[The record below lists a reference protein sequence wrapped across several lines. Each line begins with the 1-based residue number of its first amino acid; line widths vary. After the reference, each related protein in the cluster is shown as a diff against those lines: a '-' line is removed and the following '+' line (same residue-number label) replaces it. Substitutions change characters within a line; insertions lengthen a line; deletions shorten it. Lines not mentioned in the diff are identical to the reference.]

1 MANNEQNKE
10 LEEVIEYNKM
20 LVKKYPF
27 LEPPSMSPAYYDYS
41 YTWLDMMPNGW
52 RKAFGE
58 QMCEEI
64 KNELIKY
71 NDYSGEYLG
80 KYVIFDIK
88 EKYGRLCW
96 YDTGYPKDSNIDEII
111 DKYERLSEDICWKC
125 GNPATKISTGW
136 VLPWCDE
143 CANDANG
150 KDNRFKFTDIKDIPN
165 EVDANGVTI
174 TTT

>member
-10 LEEVIEYNKM
+10 LEEVIEYNKE

-27 LEPPSMSPAYYDYS
+27 MRLPFHLTGNYDYS
-41 YTWLDMMPNGW
+41 YTWLDNMPKGW
-52 RKAFGE
+52 IKAFGE

-71 NDYSGEYLG
+71 NYLD
-80 KYVIFDIK
+80 KYIIYDIK

-96 YDTGYPKDSNIDEII
+96 YDSGYPRDSNIDEII
-111 DKYERLSEDICWKC
+111 DKYECLSEDICWHC
-125 GNPATKISTGW
+125 GKPATKISAGYI
-136 VLPWCDE
+136 LPWCDK
-143 CANDANG
+143 CANDING
-150 KDNRFKFTDIKDIPN
+150 DYNRFKFFDIKDIPN
-165 EVDANGVTI
+165 KVDANGVTI